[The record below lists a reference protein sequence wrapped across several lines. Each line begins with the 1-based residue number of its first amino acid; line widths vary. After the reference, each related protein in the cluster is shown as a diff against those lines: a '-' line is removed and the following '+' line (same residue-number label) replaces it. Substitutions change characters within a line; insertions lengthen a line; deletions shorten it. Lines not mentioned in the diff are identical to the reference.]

1 MQKRVPLPNGTTIWV
16 SPNVN
21 PAMLAPPS
29 PADASWIEVQ
39 KVTALTHSG
48 GDEKFST
55 HSPLGSYEDVRKP
68 AGRNP
73 MDIQMSFEDAPG
85 APFVVAIAQGRDAR
99 AALAWKFKL
108 PGGLTNIV
116 FAGYASGALLPVLD
130 RNQLMTIAITIAVI
144 GTPNRITA

>member
-1 MQKRVPLPNGTTIWV
+1 MQKRIPLPNGTTIWV
-16 SPNVN
+16 SPAVT
-21 PAMLAPPS
+21 PGTFTPPG
-29 PADASWIEVQ
+29 PTDASWIEVQ

-55 HSPLGSYEDVRKP
+55 FSPLASYEDVRSP
-68 AGRNP
+68 SGRNP
-73 MDIQMSFEDAPG
+73 MDIQLSFEDAPDS
-85 APFVVAIAQGRDAR
+85 AYAAAIAQGRDAR

-144 GTPNRITA
+144 STPKRITA

>member
-1 MQKRVPLPNGTTIWV
+1 MQKRIPLPNGTTIWV
-16 SPNVN
+16 SPAVT
-21 PAMLAPPS
+21 PGTFAPPVPTDS
-29 PADASWIEVQ
+29 SWIEVQ

-55 HSPLGSYEDVRKP
+55 HSPLGSYEDVRTP
-68 AGRNP
+68 AGRNL
-73 MDIQMSFEDAPG
+73 MDIQLSFEDAPDS
-85 APFVVAIAQGRDAR
+85 AYAAAIAQGRDAR

-116 FAGYASGALLPVLD
+116 FAGYASGALLPILD

-144 GTPNRITA
+144 GAPKRIAA